1 MQQWEKAMGQIPKLL
16 IHIGYHKTGST
27 WLQQVL
33 FKDEKAGFLTPWGSQ
48 SSQAVIQFLVPN
60 AYRFSPESA
69 KKTFEVGF
77 QEAQK
82 RGLVPVLSHEALSDN
97 FVSGTYQGKEVADR
111 IHAVFPDSRILIIIR
126 EQQSMILSS
135 YRQYIKQGGIETIQ
149 QYIGADINKPAFK
162 PTCRLDYLEYDL
174 PITYYQNLFGAANIL
189 VLPLE
194 LLSRDKK
201 SFVQK
206 IINFAGIDI
215 NAGDIPD
222 IFSRPKNIGY
232 KGGAVA
238 VRRRLNFF
246 LDKPTY
252 ARRQGKSSLADHTTA
267 KLSVVVE
274 RLLPQGIH
282 QRVEDDWEQ
291 FIAEYVGDRF
301 KDSNQR
307 TSHLIGMDLADFG
320 YPC

>member
-1 MQQWEKAMGQIPKLL
+1 M
-16 IHIGYHKTGST
+16 
-27 WLQQVL
+27 
-33 FKDEKAGFLTPWGSQ
+33 FKNEQAGFCTPWGAQ
-48 SSQAVIQFLVPN
+48 SGQAVVQFVIPN
-60 AYRFSPESA
+60 AYRFSAESA
-69 KKTFEVGF
+69 KKTFELGF

-82 RGLVPVLSHEALSDN
+82 RGLMPVLSHEALSDN
-97 FVSGTYQGKEVADR
+97 VISGKYHGKEVADI
-111 IHAVFPDSRILIIIR
+111 IHAVFPKSRILIIIR

-149 QYIGADINKPAFK
+149 EYIGADINKPAFK

-201 SFVQK
+201 FFEQK
-206 IINFAGIDI
+206 IISFAGIDI

-222 IFSRPKNIGY
+222 ILSRPKNIGY

-238 VRRRLNFF
+238 VRRKLNFF
-246 LDKPTY
+246 LDNPTY
-252 ARRQGKSSLADHTTA
+252 ARRQGKSSLTDHTMA

-282 QRVEDDWEQ
+282 QRVENHWKQ
-291 FIAEYVGDRF
+291 FIAEYVGDMF

-307 TSHLIGMDLADFG
+307 TNQLIGMDLADFG